1 MRKSLIF
8 EKEDGKKNRDNLKVK
23 QIFKG
28 LFSLQWA
35 VQIILKYTLQ
45 TN

>member
-1 MRKSLIF
+1 MRKNLIF
-8 EKEDGKKNRDNLKVK
+8 EKEERKKRDNLKVK

-28 LFSLQWA
+28 LFSMQRA

>member
-8 EKEDGKKNRDNLKVK
+8 EKEGRKKRDNLKVK

-28 LFSLQWA
+28 LFSMQRA

>member
-1 MRKSLIF
+1 MRKNLIF
-8 EKEDGKKNRDNLKVK
+8 EKEERKKRDNLKVK

-28 LFSLQWA
+28 LFSMQRA
-35 VQIILKYTLQ
+35 VKIILKYTLQ